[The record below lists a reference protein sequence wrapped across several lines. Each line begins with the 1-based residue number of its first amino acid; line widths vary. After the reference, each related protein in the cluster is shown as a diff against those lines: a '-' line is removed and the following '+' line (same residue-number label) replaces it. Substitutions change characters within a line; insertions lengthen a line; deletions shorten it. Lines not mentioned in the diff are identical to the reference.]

1 MPRRGHSL
9 LESLVVIALI
19 AIMASLLMPAVQKVR
34 AAADRTV
41 CMNNLKQIG
50 LAIHSYHDA
59 YRQLPYARQCP
70 APWRNG
76 TDPLCNTLPSPNT
89 YTGPNEIW
97 WAPYDNRPGTD
108 ITRALPDYTP
118 QAILLPYVDG
128 TTKVFRCPEGED
140 TTSGSPTRGGTLQV
154 SYTMNPRLG
163 GRRLDRG
170 APRMLAWEH
179 TGLPNC
185 GTEAA
190 HWESWPASA
199 DDVRVRHTS
208 PRHGGLRNVLGRN
221 GDVHSE
227 PP

>member
-1 MPRRGHSL
+1 MRRRGHSL

-19 AIMASLLMPAVQKVR
+19 ATMASLLMPAVQKVR

-50 LAIHSYHDA
+50 LAIHTYHDSH
-59 YRQLPYARQCP
+59 RQLPYARMCP

-76 TDPLCNTLPSPNT
+76 SDPFCNNLPSPNT

-108 ITRALPDYTP
+108 ITRALADYTP
-118 QAILLPYVDG
+118 QAILMPFVDG

-140 TTSGSPTRGGTLQV
+140 DTWGSPTHGRTLQV
-154 SYTMNPRLG
+154 SYTLNPRLG

-170 APRMLAWEH
+170 AARMLAGEH

-185 GTEAA
+185 GTVAA
-190 HWESWPASA
+190 HLESWPASA
-199 DDVRVRHTS
+199 EDVRVRHAS

>member
-1 MPRRGHSL
+1 MPRHGHSL

-19 AIMASLLMPAVQKVR
+19 ATMASLLMPAVQKVR

-41 CMNNLKQIG
+41 CINNLKQIG

-97 WAPYDNRPGTD
+97 SAPYDNRPGTD

-154 SYTMNPRLG
+154 SYTMNPRVG

-170 APRMLAWEH
+170 TPECSPGNIRACRIAARRPPTGSHGPQARRRPRPARVAPPRR
-179 TGLPNC
+179 
-185 GTEAA
+185 
-190 HWESWPASA
+190 SA
-199 DDVRVRHTS
+199 QR
-208 PRHGGLRNVLGRN
+208 PRPKRRC
-221 GDVHSE
+221 S
-227 PP
+227 